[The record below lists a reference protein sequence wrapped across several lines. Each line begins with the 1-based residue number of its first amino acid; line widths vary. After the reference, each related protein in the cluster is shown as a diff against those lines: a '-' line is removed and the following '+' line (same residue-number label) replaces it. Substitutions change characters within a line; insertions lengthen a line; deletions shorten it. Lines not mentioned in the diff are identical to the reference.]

1 LCQVNFICQGL
12 AFAHPHIGPF
22 DKPKPGIIFLRDQQ
36 KSYAL
41 ETTASRGQI
50 DRRQYLAEMFLK
62 SPLPTEDL
70 LFNLGLYTRSSL
82 LVKYLV
88 LYELYRKMLP
98 VPGVI
103 MEFGTW
109 WGQNLVLLENL
120 RAILEPFNK
129 QRKIIGFDSFSG
141 YSVASGR
148 DGDGEFWKEGSYS
161 TSEGYKAYLEELLQ
175 THEGS
180 NVLGHVTG
188 VHELV
193 EGDVRET
200 VPAYLSS
207 HPEAIVAFGYFDLGL
222 YEPTVAALRAIKPH
236 LVPGS
241 IILFDELTWP
251 EAPGEAIAFRE
262 VFTSSEYSIEKVVL
276 YPSKAL
282 ITIK

>member
-1 LCQVNFICQGL
+1 MLIMREQLQT
-12 AFAHPHIGPF
+12 
-22 DKPKPGIIFLRDQQ
+22 
-36 KSYAL
+36 YAL
-41 ETTASRGQI
+41 ETTASQGQVNS
-50 DRRQYLAEMFLK
+50 REHLQQLFLK
-62 SPLPTEDL
+62 SPIPADDL

-88 LYELYRKMLP
+88 MYELYRNLLP

-129 QRKIIGFDSFSG
+129 QRKIIGFDTFSG
-141 YSVASGR
+141 YPPPSTY
-148 DGDGEFWKEGSYS
+148 DGNGKFWNEGSYS
-161 TSEGYKAYLEELLQ
+161 TSSGYKTYLEELLR

-180 NVLGHVTG
+180 NVLGHVAG

-193 EGDVRET
+193 EGDVSKT
-200 VPAYLSS
+200 VPGYLQT
-207 HPEAIVAFGYFDLGL
+207 HPETIVAFAYFDMGL
-222 YEPTVAALRAIKPH
+222 YEPTLGALKAIKPH

-241 IILFDELTWP
+241 MILFDELTWP

-262 VFTSSEYSIEKVVL
+262 VFKPSEYNIEKLAL
-276 YPSKAL
+276 YPSKSV
-282 ITIK
+282 ITLK

>member
-1 LCQVNFICQGL
+1 M
-12 AFAHPHIGPF
+12 
-22 DKPKPGIIFLRDQQ
+22 IFLRDQQ
-36 KSYAL
+36 QSYAL
-41 ETTASRGQI
+41 ETTASQAQI
-50 DRRQYLAEMFLK
+50 VSRKHLQEIFLK
-62 SPLPTEDL
+62 TPLPVEDL

-88 LYELYRKMLP
+88 LYELYRKLLP

-141 YSVASGR
+141 YSSASGR

-161 TSEGYKAYLEELLQ
+161 TSKGYKAYLEELLRS
-175 THEGS
+175 HEGS

-193 EGDVRET
+193 EGDVQET
-200 VPAYLSS
+200 VPAYLQA
-207 HPEAIVAFGYFDLGL
+207 HPEAIVAFAYCDLGL
-222 YEPTVAALRAIKPH
+222 YEPTLAALRAIKPH

-241 IILFDELTWP
+241 TILFDELTWS

-262 VFTSSEYSIEKVVL
+262 IFTSSEYSIEKIAL

-282 ITIK
+282 ITIR